1 MTSKKARRKHVKVKE
16 SGLNDGMRAR
26 LVAHMTALNETS
38 KQLHA
43 KAIAD
48 GAVNTLD
55 PVHWLMNEDT
65 MRFVFEKVFCPV
77 DPMLR
82 LAACHPNNSLYAYM
96 KFMCE
101 SYPPGFGNACKRA
114 FHENTV
120 FDGAEMFQRLGGR
133 IV

>member
-1 MTSKKARRKHVKVKE
+1 MGRE
-16 SGLNDGMRAR
+16 ND
-26 LVAHMTALNETS
+26 
-38 KQLHA
+38 
-43 KAIAD
+43 
-48 GAVNTLD
+48 
-55 PVHWLMNEDT
+55 DT

-120 FDGAEMFQRLGGR
+120 FDGAEMFQSIDERR
-133 IV
+133 